1 MKLTIITVCRN
12 NLEGLKQTYKSIASQ
27 TARKGFEWIV
37 VDGAS
42 TDGTPRWLADHS
54 HEIDRY
60 ISEPDRGIYHAMN
73 KGVGMASGEYLLFLN
88 SGDYLYDSQS
98 IVRALPEL
106 DGKDLVYSDCI
117 TFNPTTGNYGLF
129 LSPERLTATYF
140 IGSTLPHPSTFI
152 HKSLLVD
159 NPYSEKYKIA
169 SDYVFFVQS
178 VILKGVSSKKIC
190 PALSI
195 FVLDGISS
203 KDMKIT
209 MIEHDRA
216 FNEILGPTLAS
227 ILKELDKYQ
236 LYPFQKIWSS
246 LYRLKIKYGIIK
258 RKLLKI

>member
-27 TARKGFEWIV
+27 TARKEFEWIV

-106 DGKDLVYSDCI
+106 DGTDLVYSDII
-117 TFNPTTGNYGLF
+117 TFDPNTGNYYNDISPELLTPTFF
-129 LSPERLTATYF
+129 LSK
-140 IGSTLPHPSTFI
+140 TLPHQSTFI
-152 HKSLLVD
+152 RKQLLID
-159 NPYSEKYKIA
+159 NPYSENYRIA
-169 SDYVFFVQS
+169 GDYVFFIKC
-178 VILKGVSSKKIC
+178 VIIRGITAKKIR
-190 PALSI
+190 PTLSV

-203 KDMKIT
+203 NDWKAT
-209 MIEHDRA
+209 VREQNRA
-216 FNEILGPTLAS
+216 FDENINPSLAAA
-227 ILKELDKYQ
+227 LKQLDRYQ
-236 LYPFQKIWSS
+236 RYPFQ
-246 LYRLKIKYGIIK
+246 RLGLLAYQLKMKYGMFK
-258 RKLLKI
+258 RKLLRK